1 MANVAMAPLSSNLHL
16 KDNEN
21 SECIYNCILLYYV
34 YIIYVNRK
42 GYHSINAQL
51 VNFQILLG
59 RYTFM
64 YKI

>member
-51 VNFQILLG
+51 VGKFSNLTWTLHI
-59 RYTFM
+59 YV
-64 YKI
+64 